1 MLKQNDLNI
10 FLPENQK
17 NIHTVWKKIK
27 SFRAH
32 IALLKSLINKE
43 NISQIHFPYLK
54 ETSSNT
60 TPSASIL
67 KRFKTYL
74 ASLYDQYITRF

>member
-1 MLKQNDLNI
+1 MNII
-10 FLPENQK
+10 FLSQGWASAASQK
-17 NIHTVWKKIK
+17 
-27 SFRAH
+27 S
-32 IALLKSLINKE
+32 LLKSLINKE

-67 KRFKTYL
+67 KRFETYL
-74 ASLYDQYITRF
+74 ASLYDQYMTRF